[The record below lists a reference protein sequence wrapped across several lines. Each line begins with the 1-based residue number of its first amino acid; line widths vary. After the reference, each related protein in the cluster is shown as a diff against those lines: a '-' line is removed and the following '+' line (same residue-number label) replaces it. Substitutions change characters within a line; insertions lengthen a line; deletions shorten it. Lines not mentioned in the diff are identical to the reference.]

1 MSECTDGVEPT
12 TQVPDGPPAG
22 VLLRGPGPGGTTP
35 PRRPLSAQLLKRQVL
50 GMVRRGLMRVVPARP
65 VDLSRL
71 DKVPEH
77 LAWPLKRDGFDTPA
91 RLAQVRDVE
100 PVHRLGSL
108 LGIDI
113 WLVTGEEAGRQAL
126 AARDG
131 FSTDIRPY
139 VGKRGAADG
148 DIGGLGFTDPPDH
161 TRLRRLITPE
171 FTMRRLQ
178 RIQPSLDRIIAAQLD
193 EIEAR
198 ARVHDVVDLV
208 PLFAFP
214 VPFLMICD
222 LLGLPDQER
231 ETFRQLGHA
240 RFDVTGGGVG
250 TLGAISASREFLKEA
265 TARQRRDPGP
275 GLIGQ
280 IIREH
285 GDEISDF
292 DLAGLAD
299 GVFTGGMETSAG
311 MLAMGTAVLLGHPD
325 AWTRMAEEPDFVAP
339 AVEELLR
346 YLSVVQVAFP
356 RFAKQDVVV
365 GGQLV
370 RAGDVVLVSLPGAN
384 RDPAFGTEP
393 DSFDPDRPARSHL
406 AFGHGIHRC
415 VGAELARLEL
425 RAAYPALARRFP
437 EMRLTGDDHEFL
449 PNSLVYGVRQ
459 VLARPD
465 G

>member
-1 MSECTDGVEPT
+1 M
-12 TQVPDGPPAG
+12 
-22 VLLRGPGPGGTTP
+22 
-35 PRRPLSAQLLKRQVL
+35 KRQIL
-50 GMVRRGLMRVVPARP
+50 GLVRRTLLTVLPARS

-71 DKVPEH
+71 DRIPEH
-77 LAWPLKRDGFDTPA
+77 LSWPLRRDGFDPDP
-91 RLAQVRDVE
+91 RLASTRASE

-113 WLVTGEEAGRQAL
+113 WLVTGEEAGRQTLTEQDA
-126 AARDG
+126 

-178 RIQPSLDRIIAAQLD
+178 RIQPSLDRIIAGQLD

-208 PLFAFP
+208 PAFAFP
-214 VPFLMICD
+214 IPFLMICD
-222 LLGLPDQER
+222 LLGLPDRDR
-231 ETFRQLGHA
+231 ETFRELGHA
-240 RFDVTGGGVG
+240 RFDVTSGGVG
-250 TLGAISASREFLKEA
+250 ALGAISASREFLKEA
-265 TARQRRDPGP
+265 TARQRREPGP

-311 MLAMGTAVLLGHPD
+311 MLAMGTAVLLGHPT
-325 AWTRMAEEPDFVAP
+325 AWQQMAEDPDFVGP

-356 RFAKQDVVV
+356 RFAKHDIVV

-370 RAGDVVLVSLPGAN
+370 RTGDVVLVSLPGAN
-384 RDPAFGTEP
+384 RDPSFGAAP
-393 DSFDPDRPARSHL
+393 DSFDPTRTPASHL

-415 VGAELARLEL
+415 VGAELARMEL

-437 EMRLTGDDHEFL
+437 QMRLTDDDPGFL
-449 PNSLVYGVRQ
+449 PSSLVYGVRQ
-459 VLARPD
+459 VLARPW
-465 G
+465 